1 MISTVIKC
9 VLHFLKKTG
18 KKKLHIVSFVIKENI
33 EILFFRFRDRRGESQ
48 NMKYQMKYNTDQ
60 NLMQLKRQFNGN

>member
-1 MISTVIKC
+1 M
-9 VLHFLKKTG
+9 G

-48 NMKYQMKYNTDQ
+48 NMKYQIKYNTDQ